1 MAYTATKNWKAG
13 SSMISTDFDT
23 YVSANMDVA
32 NQQLLTFT
40 ATGAI
45 ANATTVPSS
54 SLARWIAPYA
64 LTVNSVWLSAGAA
77 STTGSLIMD
86 VLRSTNST
94 AAAVTL
100 FTSSSELPTL
110 SSGKTETTAGT
121 TPDVTSVSAGHV
133 LTVAL
138 TTSSG
143 STAVSDVQLLISLSG
158 A

>member
-1 MAYTATKNWKAG
+1 MTYTATKNWKAG

-23 YVSANMDVA
+23 YISANMDVA
-32 NQQLLTFT
+32 NQQNLVFT

-45 ANATTVPSS
+45 ANATTVPATA
-54 SLARWIAPYA
+54 LARWIAPYP
-64 LTVNSVWLSAGAA
+64 VNVDGVWVTAGAA
-77 STTGSLIMD
+77 STTGSLILD
-86 VLRSTNST
+86 VLRTTNST

-100 FTSSSELPTL
+100 FTNSSKLPTL
-110 SSGKTETTAGT
+110 TSGKTETTAGT
-121 TPDVTSVSAGHV
+121 VPDVTAVSAGHV

-143 STAVSDVQLLISLSG
+143 STAVSDVSLIISMSG